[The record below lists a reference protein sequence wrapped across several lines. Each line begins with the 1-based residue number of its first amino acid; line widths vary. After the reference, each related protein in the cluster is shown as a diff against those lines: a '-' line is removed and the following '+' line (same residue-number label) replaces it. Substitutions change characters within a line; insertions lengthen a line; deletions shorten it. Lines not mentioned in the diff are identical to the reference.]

1 MIMRVEQTDILNN
14 TFFAVEKK
22 CLKKYMYALYYIS
35 ARELWTHNHDRS
47 QRVCLVDGLVGWGV
61 LEGGR
66 GGRVR

>member
-1 MIMRVEQTDILNN
+1 M
-14 TFFAVEKK
+14 
-22 CLKKYMYALYYIS
+22 YYIS

-47 QRVCLVDGLVGWGV
+47 RRVYLVDGLVGWGV